1 MRSVISI
8 LLIIIC
14 SLSNI
19 QSFSQNVKEQELKAH
34 VVYLADD
41 KLEGRATGSAGE
53 KLASDY
59 IAEEFRKMGLKPA
72 GDANTYLQAFDAH
85 SGKKPGENNYILAE
99 NKWSDLLIAFPHPM
113 SANGIVTARLLD
125 VNFGITAAVN
135 NYDDYAN
142 VDAGGKI
149 VLVQL
154 SSPDGTHPHSKYI
167 EFNDERS
174 KIKNAIAHGAAAV
187 IFYNIDSNYQ
197 SPVADYRRNTAAE
210 NIPVYYVENS
220 VVNALKNYK
229 GSITI
234 SVELL
239 EQIRTGHNIAGFIDN
254 KATNTVIIGAH
265 YDHLGHGEIE
275 GSLYRG
281 EPAIHNGADDNA
293 SGVSLII
300 ELAEKLKSSNL
311 KNNNYL
317 IIAFSGEEM
326 GLFGSKAYV
335 NSDAMK
341 NYTPNYMLNFDMV
354 GRLDSTKTIIIN
366 GVGSST
372 NFSVLKNINESDIKI
387 VTTESGIG
395 PSDQTSFYLKDIP
408 VLHFFTGSH
417 SDYHKPGDD
426 ADKVN
431 YSGIKNILDYTYVL
445 IDSLNSLG
453 KINFTK
459 TKEDNND
466 NTPRFTVTMGVI
478 PDYVYS
484 GKGMRIDGVSDGKP
498 AQKAGIMAGDIVLKL
513 GEYEIVDMM
522 AYMQAL
528 GKLKKGDK
536 TVVVILRNETQME
549 LPIQF

>member
-8 LLIIIC
+8 LLIFLC

-19 QSFSQNVKEQELKAH
+19 KCFSQNIKEQELKAH
-34 VVYLADD
+34 VVYLSDD

-72 GDANTYLQAFDAH
+72 GDTNTYLQAFDAH
-85 SGKKPGENNYILAE
+85 AGKKPGDANFIALED
-99 NKWSDLLIAFPHPM
+99 KWTDLKMAFPHPM
-113 SANGIVTARLLD
+113 SANGDVTARLLD
-125 VNFGITAAVN
+125 VKFGITAPVN

-142 VDAGGKI
+142 IDAGGKI

-154 SSPDGTHPHSKYI
+154 SSPDGTHAHSKYI

-220 VVNALKNYK
+220 LVSALSNYK
-229 GSITI
+229 GEVTI

-239 EQIRTGHNIAGFIDN
+239 EQIRTGHNIAGLIDN
-254 KATNTVIIGAH
+254 GATNTIIIGAH

-300 ELAEKLKSSNL
+300 ELAELLKSSNL

-317 IIAFSGEEM
+317 LIAFSGEEM
-326 GLFGSKAYV
+326 GLFGSKAFV
-335 NSDAMK
+335 NSDVMK

-372 NFSVLKNINESDIKI
+372 NWSVLKNIHVADIKI

-426 ADKVN
+426 AEKVN

-459 TKEDNND
+459 TKEESNE

-478 PDYVYS
+478 PDYVYT

-498 AQKAGIMAGDIVLKL
+498 AQKAGIMAGDIILKL

-536 TVVVILRNETQME
+536 TVVVLLRNEVQME

>member
-1 MRSVISI
+1 MHYVFSICILFVCLLNYSIGLSQSV
-8 LLIIIC
+8 
-14 SLSNI
+14 
-19 QSFSQNVKEQELKAH
+19 QEQELKAH
-34 VVYLADD
+34 VLYLADD
-41 KLEGRATGSAGE
+41 KLEGRATGSEGE
-53 KLASDY
+53 KIAAEY
-59 IAEEFRKMGLKPA
+59 ISKEFRQIGLEPA
-72 GDANTYLQAFDAH
+72 GDNNTYLQAFDAH
-85 SGKKPGENNYILAE
+85 SGKKPGVNNYLSTE
-99 NKWSDLLIAFPHPM
+99 NKWNDLKTAFPHPM
-113 SANGIVTARLLD
+113 SANAVVTARLLD
-125 VNFGITAAVN
+125 VKFGITAPAN
-135 NYDDYAN
+135 NYDDYSS

-154 SSPDGTHPHSKYI
+154 SSPDGTHPHSKYS

-174 KIKNAIAHGAAAV
+174 KIKNAEAHGAAAV
-187 IFYNIDSNYQ
+187 IFYNVDSNYQ
-197 SPVADYRRNTAAE
+197 APVADYRRNTAAE
-210 NIPVYYVENS
+210 KIPVYYIESNLVTT
-220 VVNALKNYK
+220 LKNYK
-229 GSITI
+229 GEVTI

-239 EQIRTGHNIAGFIDN
+239 DQIRKGHNIAGLIN
-254 KATNTVIIGAH
+254 NNAANTIIIGAH

-311 KNNNYL
+311 KKNNYL

-326 GLFGSKAYV
+326 GLFGSKAFV
-335 NSDAMK
+335 NSESMK
-341 NYTPNYMLNFDMV
+341 NYSPNYMLNFDMV
-354 GRLDSTKTIIIN
+354 GRLDSSKTIVIN
-366 GVGSST
+366 GVGTSA
-372 NFSVLKNINESDIKI
+372 NWNVLKNINVADIKL

-408 VLHFFTGSH
+408 ALHFFTGSH

-459 TKEDNND
+459 TKEANND

-478 PDYVYS
+478 PDYVYT

-498 AQKAGIMAGDIVLKL
+498 AQKAGIMAGDIILKL

-536 TVVVILRNETQME
+536 TVVLILRNDIQME